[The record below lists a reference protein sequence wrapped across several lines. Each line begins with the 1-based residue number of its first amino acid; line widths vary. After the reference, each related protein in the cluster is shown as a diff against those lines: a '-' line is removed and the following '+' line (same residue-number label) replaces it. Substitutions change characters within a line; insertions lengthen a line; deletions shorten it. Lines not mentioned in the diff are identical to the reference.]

1 MKPCAIYSRGMQSST
16 WNARR
21 DSFRILGFSSI
32 ALLLLM
38 TPSAR
43 SQKPSPKKTRAST
56 ASSVWVEATLKK
68 MTVREKLGQMLMP
81 YYFGVFES
89 TESPAYKDLLHQV
102 DGNHVG
108 GFILGT
114 IRGPLGIE
122 RSQVYP
128 TAVVTNALQAHSKVP
143 LLISADFESGTGMRL
158 DEGTNFPSAM
168 AIGATDNPQLAY
180 TAGKD
185 TALEARAAGIHW
197 IFAPDADVNDNP
209 GNPIINIRAFG
220 EDPRQVADFATQFIR
235 GIEEN
240 GALATA
246 KHFPG
251 HGDVTTD
258 SHLSLPVVPDD
269 RKELE
274 SNELVPFH
282 AAISAGVSSIMPGHL
297 AVRALEPDAAVPAS
311 LSRNILTG
319 LLRDEMKFRGLIVTD
334 AMDMGGVTSMYP
346 PDEAAIRAVEA
357 GADIVLQPPVPDAAL
372 AGLENAV
379 KSGRLSE
386 KRIDESVRRILQA
399 KARLGLDKDRLVDI
413 LRLNQ
418 KFGLPKF
425 AEDAQAIADRGVTLL
440 RNSENLVPLNA
451 ARPLRVLLVSLSA
464 DPDAYPSATLE
475 SEIRWRVD
483 ALKSLRADTQFV
495 NVSTLKVPPADSY
508 DIAIAALFV
517 RVADRKGNVGF
528 PDDQR
533 AFVNQMLAS
542 GKPCV
547 VLAFGSPYLVSSF
560 STAKTWIG
568 EFSTNDVSQRA
579 AVRALF
585 GQTAIKGRIPVTVP
599 DTVKRGDGMQVAANP
614 MTLEAAPQA
623 LSNRLAPA
631 YMLLERAVAD
641 GAFPGGVLAVGLDNK
656 LVVHPFGK
664 FTRDAKAAP
673 VRADTIYDLAS
684 LTKPIVTT
692 TSVMILVQQKRLD
705 LDAPLSRLLPEWSAA
720 AKSDPNPAW
729 RARVTPRMLLLHD
742 SGLPAHRDF
751 YRETQGHDAIL
762 ARVLAEPLVH
772 EPGKQIEYSDLGFI
786 LLGEI
791 VQRLTGESLAEFAQK
806 EIFSPLDMKNSLFNP
821 PRSLRASIPPTEND
835 LSYRKHLIQGEV
847 HDQNAWAMGG
857 IAGDAGLFST
867 AGDIAVFAQM
877 ILNGGI
883 YAHHRVISRAT
894 VAEFTAHQTIGNSAR
909 TLGWDVALDPTATGR
924 FFSARAFGHYGFTG
938 TSLWIDPER
947 NLFIIL
953 LTNRVNPSADNIKI
967 RRVRPELHDAIFE
980 ALGFTSAPAAAQ

>member
-1 MKPCAIYSRGMQSST
+1 
-16 WNARR
+16 
-21 DSFRILGFSSI
+21 
-32 ALLLLM
+32 M
-38 TPSAR
+38 T
-43 SQKPSPKKTRAST
+43 
-56 ASSVWVEATLKK
+56 L
-68 MTVREKLGQMLMP
+68 REKLGQLLMP

-102 DGNHVG
+102 EDNHVG

-128 TAVVTNALQAHSKVP
+128 TAVITNALQAHSKVP
-143 LLISADFESGTGMRL
+143 LLIGADFESGTGMRL

-168 AIGATDNPQLAY
+168 AIGATDDPQLAY

-197 IFAPDADVNDNP
+197 VFAPDADVNDNP

-220 EDPRQVADFATQFIR
+220 EDPRRVADFAGQFIR

-251 HGDVTTD
+251 HGDVTAD

-274 SNELVPFH
+274 NNELVPFR

-297 AVRALEPDAAVPAS
+297 AVPALEPDATVPAS

-372 AGLENAV
+372 AGLEIAV

-399 KARLGLDKDRLVDI
+399 KARLGLDKNSLVDI
-413 LRLNQ
+413 PRLNQ

-425 AEDAQAIADRGVTLL
+425 ADDAQAIADRGVTLL

-483 ALKSLRADTQFV
+483 SLKSLRADTQFV
-495 NVSTLKVPPADSY
+495 NVSTLKLPSADSY

-533 AFVNQMLAS
+533 AFVDQMLAN

-547 VLAFGSPYLVSSF
+547 VLAFGSPYLI
-560 STAKTWIG
+560 STFPGAKSWIG

-579 AVRALF
+579 AVRALL
-585 GQTAIKGRIPVTVP
+585 GQTAIRGRIPVTVP
-599 DTVKRGDGMQVAANP
+599 DTVKRGDGMQVPATP
-614 MTLEAAPQA
+614 MTLEAAPQS

-631 YMLLERAVAD
+631 YTLLERAVAD

-656 LVVHPFGK
+656 IVVHPFGK
-664 FTRDAKAAP
+664 FTSDAKAVP
-673 VRADTIYDLAS
+673 VRADTIYDIAS

-705 LDAPLSRLLPEWSAA
+705 LDAPLSRLLPEWSTA
-720 AKSDPNPAW
+720 AKNDPNPAW
-729 RARVTPRMLLLHD
+729 RSRVTPRMLLLHD

-751 YRETQGHDAIL
+751 YKNAKGHDGVL
-762 ARVLAEPLVH
+762 ALVLAEPLVH

-791 VQRLTGESLAEFAQK
+791 VQRLTGELLAEFARK
-806 EIFSPLDMKNSLFNP
+806 EIFSPLGMKNSLFNP
-821 PRSLRASIPPTEND
+821 PRALRASIPPTEND
-835 LSYRKHLIQGEV
+835 LSYRKRLIQGEV

-867 AGDIAVFAQM
+867 AGDVAVFAQM

-883 YAHHRVISRAT
+883 YAHHRVVSRAT
-894 VAEFTAHQTIGNSAR
+894 IAEFAAHRAIGNFAR
-909 TLGWDVALDPTATGR
+909 TLGWDVALDPAATGR

-953 LTNRVNPSADNIKI
+953 LTNRVNPSVENIKI

-980 ALGFTSAPAAAQ
+980 VFGFTSVPTAVQ

>member
-16 WNARR
+16 WNAQRA
-21 DSFRILGFSSI
+21 SPQALGLSLI

-43 SQKPSPKKTRAST
+43 SQKPSPKKNRASAGT
-56 ASSVWVEATLKK
+56 SEWVESTLKK

-89 TESPAYKDLLHQV
+89 IESPAYRDLLHQV
-102 DGNHVG
+102 EENHVG

-114 IRGPLGIE
+114 IRSPLGIE

-128 TAVVTNALQAHSKVP
+128 TAVMMNALQAHSKVP
-143 LLISADFESGTGMRL
+143 LLVGADFESGTGMRL

-168 AIGATDNPQLAY
+168 AIGATNDPKLAY

-209 GNPIINIRAFG
+209 ANPIINIRAFG
-220 EDPRQVADFATQFIR
+220 EEPDRVADFATQFIR

-251 HGDVTTD
+251 HGDVSTD
-258 SHLSLPVVPDD
+258 SHLSLPVVPD

-274 SNELVPFH
+274 SNELVPFR

-297 AVRALEPDAAVPAS
+297 GVPVLEPDITVPAS
-311 LSRNILTG
+311 LSRNIVTG
-319 LLRDEMKFRGLIVTD
+319 LLRDEMKFRGLVVTD
-334 AMDMGGVTSMYP
+334 AMDMGGVTSLYP
-346 PDEAAIRAVEA
+346 PDEAAVRAVEA
-357 GADIVLQPPVPDAAL
+357 GADIVLQPPVPNAAL
-372 AGLENAV
+372 AGLERAIT
-379 KSGRLSE
+379 SGRLSE

-399 KARLGLDKDRLVDI
+399 KERLGLDKNRFVDI
-413 LRLNQ
+413 PRLNQ

-425 AEDAQAIADRGVTLL
+425 SDDAQAIADHGVTLL

-451 ARPLRVLLVSLSA
+451 SRPLRVLLVSLSA
-464 DPDAYPSATLE
+464 DPDPYPSAALE
-475 SEIRWRVD
+475 SEIRGRVD
-483 ALKSLRADTQFV
+483 SLKSLRADTQFV
-495 NVSTLKVPPADSY
+495 NVSKLKLPQVDSY
-508 DIAIAALFV
+508 DVAIAALFV

-533 AFVNQMLAS
+533 TFVNQMLAS
-542 GKPCV
+542 GKPCAV
-547 VLAFGSPYLVSSF
+547 IAFGSPYLISSF
-560 STAKTWIG
+560 PSAKAWIG

-579 AVRALF
+579 AARALF
-585 GQTAIKGRIPVTVP
+585 GQTSIGGRIPVTVP
-599 DTVKRGDGMQVAANP
+599 GTVKRGDGVQIAANR
-614 MTLEAAPQA
+614 MTLEPATRIV
-623 LSNRLAPA
+623 SDRLASV
-631 YMLLERAVAD
+631 YTLLDRAVAD
-641 GAFPGGVLAVGLDNK
+641 GAFPGGVLAVGRNNQLAIRA
-656 LVVHPFGK
+656 FGK

-673 VRADTIYDLAS
+673 VEPDTIYDLAS
-684 LTKPIVTT
+684 LTKPIATT
-692 TSVMILVQQKRLD
+692 TSMMILVQQKRLD
-705 LDAPLSRLLPEWSAA
+705 LDAPLSRFLPEWSAA
-720 AKSDPNPAW
+720 AKNDPDPAW

-751 YRETQGHDAIL
+751 YKVVKRRDAIL

-772 EPGKQIEYSDLGFI
+772 EPGTQIEYSDLGFI

-791 VQRLTGESLAEFAQK
+791 VERLTGESLAVFAQK
-806 EIFSPLDMKNSLFNP
+806 EIFAPLGMKHSLFNP
-821 PRSLRASIPPTEND
+821 PRSLRAQIPPTEND
-835 LSYRKHLIQGEV
+835 LTYRKRLIQGEV

-867 AGDIAVFAQM
+867 AGDVAIFAQM

-883 YAHHRVISRAT
+883 YAHHRVVSRAT
-894 VAEFTAHQTIGNSAR
+894 ITEFTAHQTIGNSAR
-909 TLGWDVALDPTATGR
+909 TLGWDVALDPSATGR
-924 FFSARAFGHYGFTG
+924 FFSSHAFGHNGFTG

-947 NLFIIL
+947 SLFIIL
-953 LTNRVNPSADNIKI
+953 LTNRVNPSVDNIKI
-967 RRVRPELHDAIFE
+967 RRVRPELHDAISE
-980 ALGFTSAPAAAQ
+980 ALGFTSAPVPAR